1 MRRVDR
7 SRAEDRL
14 LGLVGLG
21 VRAGRVVTGVDA
33 TRALLQR
40 GQARAIVLAA
50 DASER
55 ALGKV
60 VRLASATGIPV
71 LTGPVAEELGA
82 RIGRPPVMVV
92 GVRDRDLAKGM
103 LAAVTT
109 PDGP

>member
-1 MRRVDR
+1 M
-7 SRAEDRL
+7 
-14 LGLVGLG
+14 
-21 VRAGRVVTGVDA
+21 VTGVEA

-40 GQARAIVLAA
+40 GQARVIVLAA

-60 VRLASATGIPV
+60 VRLAAATGIPV
-71 LTGPVAEELGA
+71 LTGPAADVLGA

-103 LAAVTT
+103 LAAVAT